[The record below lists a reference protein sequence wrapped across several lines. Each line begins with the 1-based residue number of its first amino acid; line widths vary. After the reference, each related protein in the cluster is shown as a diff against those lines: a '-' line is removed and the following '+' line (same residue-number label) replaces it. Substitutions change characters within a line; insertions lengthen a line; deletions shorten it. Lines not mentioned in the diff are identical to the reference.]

1 MFSLMHVM
9 AQPFSSKVCLLM
21 LNIELLEIEEKTL
34 YIITYKLIIRDASLE
49 FDNFPRINSQINL
62 YHILTLALHDPLK
75 AGGEKFRFSFSMNM
89 GAFFFF

>member
-49 FDNFPRINSQINL
+49 FDIFPEL
-62 YHILTLALHDPLK
+62 ILK
-75 AGGEKFRFSFSMNM
+75 
-89 GAFFFF
+89 